1 MDCVVVRLLALHAY
15 VLWRESRIEFIL
27 FSLVCKSRIQ
37 FNPLNAELNPICH
50 LLALLGGPTIVI
62 VSRLRVNTKTWM
74 IYGFFSKLCVC
85 RSVRE
90 RKRERERE
98 NPGLKIVTDC
108 GNVNLGGI
116 FPFRTLRVS
125 VAFPLVMIINSRIRL
140 VKKIK

>member
-98 NPGLKIVTDC
+98 SKPEDRHRLRECEPRRDIPFQDSSSFSCLSFSYDNKFQNP
-108 GNVNLGGI
+108 
-116 FPFRTLRVS
+116 FS
-125 VAFPLVMIINSRIRL
+125 
-140 VKKIK
+140 